1 MDETPWF
8 TTAISNLTSIIGD
21 ILTFMTSNTYFA
33 LLLVIGLV
41 RYSSKVIKS
50 FKKAAR

>member
-1 MDETPWF
+1 MAWI
-8 TTAISNLTSIIGD
+8 TTAIENLTT
-21 ILTFMTSNTYFA
+21 ILTNILSFMTDNTYFA

-41 RYSSKVIKS
+41 RYASKVIKS

>member
-1 MDETPWF
+1 MEETPWF
-8 TTAISNLTSIIGD
+8 TTAISNLTTILGD
-21 ILTFMTSNTYFA
+21 ILTFMTSNPYFA

>member
-8 TTAISNLTSIIGD
+8 IIALSNLTTILGD
-21 ILTFMTSNTYFA
+21 ILNFMTSNTYFA

-41 RYSSKVIKS
+41 RYASKVIKS